1 MVLNLESLEMKETS
15 RATDAIYYLTIAIL
29 VYFHIRYNWSYGMDD
44 SYITYR
50 YAQNLRL
57 GVGLV
62 FNEGERY
69 FGSTAMGMAIV
80 LAVFSWIVDS
90 ISVLWIGDLPW
101 SPGDQ
106 IPLIAHWISTI
117 SVGIIAILAYWI
129 ASRHIG
135 SFLAIMISFLFA
147 IYLFSAEYISMASG
161 HETYPFIAFIILSGY
176 VLIYKERA
184 FFAGVLLGIS
194 TTFRPDTLLYTVIL
208 ACWLTLIWVHAGFA
222 RKERQHLFVFLIGYT
237 FIVIPWFIF
246 CGVYFGQILPGTLT
260 AKRAQPL
267 LGYWRDFTIK
277 VASSELVSRIRLPM
291 LMAMVVLLTGALA
304 VRITEKRA
312 QVWWGLL
319 TDRLAVFIGCL
330 MAFGIGQIIFYSL
343 IDVSFWFWYVFPLC
357 VIMALSAFLSMVG
370 MVQGFFDNKKT
381 PIFTVRIIVLVAAG
395 LLIVFD
401 MGGLRYNLNQLF
413 AGHNI
418 NLHITSYDPIID
430 YLKAYA
436 PEGTSVATAEPGAL
450 GFKLGPHYRVIDE
463 LGLTSP
469 GVAENII
476 KGNLDFLFITYSP
489 IYVIVSWPGK
499 YSPND
504 RSWFSESYDLIGEF
518 AHPFWELNLKR
529 GAYLYR
535 KKGVTLPSGA

>member
-1 MVLNLESLEMKETS
+1 MKETS

-176 VLIYKERA
+176 VLIYRERA

-222 RKERQHLFVFLIGYT
+222 RKERQHLFVFLIGYA

-381 PIFTVRIIVLVAAG
+381 PIFAVRIIVLVAAG

-401 MGGLRYNLNQLF
+401 MGDLRYNLNQLF

>member
-135 SFLAIMISFLFA
+135 SFLAIIISFLFA

-222 RKERQHLFVFLIGYT
+222 RKERQHLFVFLIGYA

-319 TDRLAVFIGCL
+319 TDRLAVFISCL

-381 PIFTVRIIVLVAAG
+381 PIFAVRIIVLVAAG

>member
-135 SFLAIMISFLFA
+135 SFLAIIISFLFA

-222 RKERQHLFVFLIGYT
+222 RKERQHLFVFLIGYA

-381 PIFTVRIIVLVAAG
+381 PIFAVRIIVLVAAG